1 MHPHL
6 SGNMRQN
13 LVAILEFNSEH
24 GIRERFGNRSFQD
37 DGVFLGLSQN
47 YFLL

>member
-1 MHPHL
+1 
-6 SGNMRQN
+6 MRQN
-13 LVAILEFNSEH
+13 LVTILEFNPKH
-24 GIRERFGNRSFQD
+24 GNRERFGNRSFQD